1 MEISIYTK
9 TNAHSGIF
17 HNSQNNSNV
26 HKLMNG
32 QTKYGIIHVIKDY
45 SFMKSNEVLINVTI
59 LINLENITLSKCHTK
74 RKKKGRM
81 LYDSIYMHC
90 SE

>member
-1 MEISIYTK
+1 
-9 TNAHSGIF
+9 
-17 HNSQNNSNV
+17 
-26 HKLMNG
+26 MNG

-74 RKKKGRM
+74 RKKKKAACCMILFICIVQNKQIHRG
-81 LYDSIYMHC
+81 
-90 SE
+90 EK

>member
-1 MEISIYTK
+1 MQQFHCLVYIHRNGNICPHKNLYMNVHRSSIPQQPK
-9 TNAHSGIF
+9 NR
-17 HNSQNNSNV
+17 NNSNV

-59 LINLENITLSKCHTK
+59 LINLENITLSKK
-74 RKKKGRM
+74 
-81 LYDSIYMHC
+81 S
-90 SE
+90 